1 MAGMVIIGAGM
12 AGHRAVIGLRASG
25 HSGPITLIG
34 EETLMPYDRPPL
46 SKATITDESEPQPV
60 SLMDETIA
68 SELKTETLCGVCVTH
83 IDRAAKTVR
92 LSDGKT
98 VSYEKLLLA
107 TGAKPRRLSVPGA
120 ETVSVLRSFDDSVA
134 LRKAFVPG
142 KRIVMIGGGFIGLE
156 LAASAVQRGAQV
168 TLIEALPRILMR
180 GVPVQIAKIV
190 HERHQAAGVEM
201 ITGTGI
207 ASIEPRL
214 VHLTDGRVI
223 AADTVVAGI
232 GAAPDIRLAEAA
244 GLAIDNGIAVD
255 ATLRTSDPDIYA
267 AGDCCSFPHVLFGG
281 TRIRLEAWRNAQSQG
296 THVAENMLGANK
308 EYQAVPW
315 FWSDQYDLSL
325 QIAGLPAAA
334 TSLVERKTGP
344 DSFLLFHLAE
354 DGRLV
359 GASGIGPGNSIARD
373 IKLAEMLIAKGA
385 CPAAATLADATI
397 GLKSLLKG

>member
-25 HSGPITLIG
+25 HLGPIMLIG

-46 SKATITDESEPQPV
+46 SKATITDEGEPQPV

-68 SELKTETLCGVCVTH
+68 SELKAETRCGISVAH

-92 LSDGKT
+92 LCDGKT
-98 VSYEKLLLA
+98 VSYDKLLLA

-120 ETVSVLRSFDDSVA
+120 ETVSVLRNFDDSLA
-134 LRKAFVPG
+134 LRKAFAPG
-142 KRIVMIGGGFIGLE
+142 RRIVMIGGGFIGLE
-156 LAASAVQRGAQV
+156 LAASAVKRGAHV

-180 GVPVQIAKIV
+180 GVPEQIAKVV
-190 HERHQAAGVEM
+190 HDRHRSAGVEM

-207 ASIEPRL
+207 ASIEPRS

-232 GAAPDIRLAEAA
+232 GAAPDTRLAEAA

-255 ATLRTSDPDIYA
+255 ATLKTSDPDIYA
-267 AGDCCSFPHVLFGG
+267 AGDCCSFPHALFGG

-296 THVAENMLGANK
+296 SHAAENMLGANK

-325 QIAGLPAAA
+325 QIAGLPAAGA
-334 TSLVERKTGP
+334 SLVERKTGP

-373 IKLAEMLIAKGA
+373 IKLAEMLIAKSA
-385 CPAAATLADATI
+385 RPSHTTLADATI